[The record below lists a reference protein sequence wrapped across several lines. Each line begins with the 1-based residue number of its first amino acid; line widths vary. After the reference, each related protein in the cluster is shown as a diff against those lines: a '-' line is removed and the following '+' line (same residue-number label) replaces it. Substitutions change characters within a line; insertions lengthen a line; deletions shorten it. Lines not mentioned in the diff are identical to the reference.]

1 MSILNKFRGAE
12 AQWVARLTRDPWIPV
27 SREFEPHKG
36 HRCFLE
42 QEILLSLLSTGWFQ
56 ELLGGSGKC
65 IRLGSGQYVWV
76 EVHRSMYGL
85 QFRLLCVVC
94 GS

>member
-1 MSILNKFRGAE
+1 
-12 AQWVARLTRDPWIPV
+12 
-27 SREFEPHKG
+27 
-36 HRCFLE
+36 
-42 QEILLSLLSTGWFQ
+42 LLSTGWFQ

-76 EVHRSMYGL
+76 EVHGSMYGL